1 MNCKVIA
8 IENQKGGT
16 GKSTTA
22 LNLGVGLKMK
32 GKKILLIDADPQGC
46 GCPVDTS
53 AVGRST
59 DRAGRRDSLSI
70 SLGIKRPDELDISL
84 ATLMSKVI
92 DNKPFN
98 DDYGIIHCNE
108 GIDLMPCN
116 VELSG
121 IESYLFT
128 VMSRECIMRSY
139 VNQVKKNYD
148 YILIDCTPSLG
159 LLPINAFVA
168 ADSIIVPSQPRI
180 LSTKGLDLLLRT
192 YSQVKRGINPDLKID
207 GILFTMVDAR
217 TVNDRSV
224 IVSMRETFGMKINVF
239 DTFIPASVRVTEAN
253 MEGKS
258 IFAYDGKCKVADAY
272 KNLTKEVLDIAARK
286 KARFRDDGSR

>member
-1 MNCKVIA
+1 MMFMRLGGSKGKYRRKELEKVNCKVIA

-22 LNLGVGLKMK
+22 LNLGIGLRMQ
-32 GKKILLIDADPQGC
+32 GKKVLLIDADPQG
-46 GCPVDTS
+46 
-53 AVGRST
+53 
-59 DRAGRRDSLSI
+59 SLSI
-70 SLGIKRPDELDISL
+70 SLGIKRPDELDVSL

-92 DNKPFN
+92 DNKPFD
-98 DDYGIIHCNE
+98 DDYGIIHCSE

-224 IVSMRETFGMKINVF
+224 IESMRETFGMKINVF

-272 KNLTKEVLDIAARK
+272 KNLTKEVLDIAARE

>member
-1 MNCKVIA
+1 
-8 IENQKGGT
+8 
-16 GKSTTA
+16 
-22 LNLGVGLKMK
+22 
-32 GKKILLIDADPQGC
+32 
-46 GCPVDTS
+46 
-53 AVGRST
+53 
-59 DRAGRRDSLSI
+59 
-70 SLGIKRPDELDISL
+70 
-84 ATLMSKVI
+84 
-92 DNKPFN
+92 
-98 DDYGIIHCNE
+98 
-108 GIDLMPCN
+108 MPCN

-128 VMSRECIMRSY
+128 VMSRECIMRTY

-207 GILFTMVDAR
+207 GILFTMVDAQ

-224 IVSMRETFGMKINVF
+224 IESMHVVSSNKDSKTEKIIIET
-239 DTFIPASVRVTEAN
+239 
-253 MEGKS
+253 
-258 IFAYDGKCKVADAY
+258 
-272 KNLTKEVLDIAARK
+272 
-286 KARFRDDGSR
+286 RDDSGNIIETESTVTKTYLYITVTHKTPDAMAAQYGFTDEQKAWLAELLSEDNKKLWNSILY

>member
-239 DTFIPASVRVTEAN
+239 DTFS
-253 MEGKS
+253 
-258 IFAYDGKCKVADAY
+258 
-272 KNLTKEVLDIAARK
+272 
-286 KARFRDDGSR
+286 KARVYPTARLPFQAPRGSRLPPLYAALLFSLLLSVFRKPYRIERKTVCP

>member
-32 GKKILLIDADPQGC
+32 GKKVLLIDADPQGC

-53 AVGRST
+53 AIGRST

-224 IVSMRETFGMKINVF
+224 IESMRENFGMKINVF

-272 KNLTKEVLDIAARK
+272 KNLTEEVLDIAARE